1 MLKTKILGVHM
12 STSPNAVIRLDGVSK
27 RYGQNVTALS
37 GVTLDVGAGE
47 FTAIMGTSGSGKS
60 TLMHVAA
67 GLDSATEGTVILDGV
82 DITSLGDKQLTE
94 LRRRRVGFVF
104 QSFNLVPTLNILENV
119 ELPIIL
125 DGRKPSR
132 EERDRIRTLIDRLGL
147 GARVS
152 HRPSQLSGGQ
162 QQRVAIAR
170 ALARKPAVIFA
181 DEPTGALDTRSSN
194 DVLAILRETT
204 RDLGHSVV
212 MVTHDPAAAAIADRI
227 VFLSDGQV
235 RADRGNISSDE
246 ISRAMLALEPVA

>member
-1 MLKTKILGVHM
+1 M